1 MNFEVTGHKP
11 VLLKE
16 LVNAVKPKENE
27 TYFDATFGNGGY
39 SSKLLESTK
48 CKVIA
53 IDQDPSVQSK
63 AKEFEK
69 RYGERFKFFQEKFS
83 GIQNVMERVEKKEIN
98 SFVFDIGISSMQ
110 LDNPDRGFSFQK
122 EGPLDMRMDSN
133 GKTAADLIANV
144 QESKL
149 ADIIYYYG
157 DERNSR
163 KIAKAIVECRKNSN
177 INTTTDLAR
186 VVKTCFPSR
195 YYKRHP
201 ATKTFQAIRIY
212 LNNEIEEL
220 CAGLN
225 NATQYLTK
233 GGKICIVSFHS
244 IEDRLIKNFFRFGID
259 NKESNINYFDN
270 YSNKVIKPS
279 SEEIEMNPRSRSARL
294 RHATR
299 NGKSF
304 AQIKLTE
311 LGFEFV

>member
-1 MNFEVTGHKP
+1 MNFEETGHKP